1 MNDESV
7 KVSKEEEEEEEYVLM
22 DLDDVSRHIDIPPD
36 APYTLSVTFKLS
48 YLLMNFFCL
57 RGYIYYYIISCFVLV
72 SIMLYRVWIL

>member
-7 KVSKEEEEEEEYVLM
+7 KVSKEEEEEYVLM

-57 RGYIYYYIISCFVLV
+57 RGYILL
-72 SIMLYRVWIL
+72 LYNKLFCLWF

>member
-48 YLLMNFFCL
+48 IYL
-57 RGYIYYYIISCFVLV
+57 
-72 SIMLYRVWIL
+72 